1 MVPEVSYQIIEVSD
15 LGVVCHPFEVQH
27 VGQSNARVPVRS
39 KSTQKYYV
47 RNVRVQH
54 VGGNRRIIAVLDMPF
69 TL

>member
-27 VGQSNARVPVRS
+27 VGQSNARVPVKS
-39 KSTQKYYV
+39 KSTQKYY
-47 RNVRVQH
+47 VRVQH

>member
-15 LGVVCHPFEVQH
+15 VGVLCHPFEVQH
-27 VGQSNARVPVRS
+27 VGQSNARVPV

-47 RNVRVQH
+47 RNVRVQR
-54 VGGNRRIIAVLDMPF
+54 VGGNRRIIAVLDVFF